1 MRIFSSRWPLRGC
14 AVALVLGSVLHACAD
29 VSDLL
34 LSRSRSPF
42 ELFLR
47 SDMRAGLPYD
57 VIVETTRKESSQPLE
72 CLPLWAKTKRCAVRI
87 EPGVLAAIVDS
98 TDRVIR
104 LIVTLDDRVR
114 NGQDSHRQGVMRD
127 VLEEMQRSWTKIG
140 PRSREGSEEETPQRR
155 WVAPRGRWGA
165 SMYYPPP
172 RGMHGIVQAGRRDND
187 LDIMLPD
194 SIVVTDLPAYSL
206 LMHLQPPAPTLPPRR
221 PLPPPQPAVLTPEQ
235 IVAAMRA
242 DLRELTIRQ
251 ESVMH
256 GTGRYETVLDHL
268 GFVSTTGVR
277 FALVNP
283 TPEGWSAVATHPSL
297 PKASCVVYAG
307 IVASRPRTQRSG
319 LTGAPGEVICDSAER

>member
-1 MRIFSSRWPLRGC
+1 MRVLSSRWSFGGC
-14 AVALVLGSVLHACAD
+14 AATLVLGSLLGACANIG
-29 VSDLL
+29 DLL
-34 LSRSRSPF
+34 LSQSRSPF
-42 ELFLR
+42 ALFQR
-47 SDMRAGLPYD
+47 TDMRAGLPYE
-57 VIVETTRKESSQPLE
+57 VIVETANKESSQPLE
-72 CLPLWAKTKRCAVRI
+72 CLPLWAKAKRCAVRI

-98 TDRVIR
+98 AGRVIR

-114 NGQDSHRQGVMRD
+114 GGQDSHGQLVMRD
-127 VLEEMQRSWTKIG
+127 ALDEMQEAWNKIG
-140 PRSREGSEEETPQRR
+140 PMSREGSDEATPQRR
-155 WVAPRGRWGA
+155 WFALHGRWGA
-165 SMYYPPP
+165 SMFYPPP
-172 RGMHGIVQAGRRDND
+172 RGMSGVVQAGRRDND
-187 LDIMLPD
+187 LAIMLPD

-206 LMHLQPPAPTLPPRR
+206 LMHLQPPVPTLPPRR
-221 PLPPPQPAVLTPEQ
+221 QPPPPQPPVLTPEQ

-297 PKASCVVYAG
+297 PKTSCVVYAG
-307 IVASRPRTQRSG
+307 LVANRPRTQRSG
-319 LTGAPGEVICDSAER
+319 LTGAPGEVICDSP

>member
-1 MRIFSSRWPLRGC
+1 MRIFSSRWSLRGC
-14 AVALVLGSVLHACAD
+14 AGVLGLASVLGACGD
-29 VSDLL
+29 IGDLL
-34 LSRSRSPF
+34 QSRSRSPF

-47 SDMRAGLPYD
+47 SDMRPGLPYD
-57 VIVETTRKESSQPLE
+57 VMVETTKKESSQPLE
-72 CLPLWAKTKRCAVRI
+72 CLPLWAKAKRCAVRI

-98 TDRVIR
+98 SGRVIR

-114 NGQDSHRQGVMRD
+114 GGQSMHGQRVMRD
-127 VLEEMQRSWTKIG
+127 NLEDMQREWSKIG
-140 PRSREGSEEETPQRR
+140 PMSREGSDEATPQRR
-155 WVAPRGRWGA
+155 WFAPHGRWGA

-172 RGMHGIVQAGRRDND
+172 SGMVGVVQAGRRDND

-206 LMHLQPPAPTLPPRR
+206 LMHLQPPERTLPPRR
-221 PLPPPQPAVLTPEQ
+221 QLPPAPPPVLTPDQ

-297 PKASCVVYAG
+297 TKASCVVYAG
-307 IVASRPRTQRSG
+307 LVADRPRTQRSG